1 MPAERKLSSGAWVAA
16 VMGAFIVAS
25 VAFAAGWLL
34 GGGRTVLQVQAP
46 THDAVAVIAEGRC
59 AAGRCQT
66 LRVGPDASSTRIV
79 ESLSGADERAGE
91 IAWTAD
97 GGRVGFLVNGYQL
110 RVFDARTGK
119 NLGAVSII
127 EPDGTPPSRIARGVT
142 FSQNG
147 AAITFDDC
155 PRDHSGCKPGVLAL
169 KLQ

>member
-1 MPAERKLSSGAWVAA
+1 MPAERKVSSGAWVAA

-34 GGGRTVLQVQAP
+34 GGARTVLQVQAP

-59 AAGRCQT
+59 AVGRCQT

-79 ESLSGADERAGE
+79 ETLSGADEQAGE

-147 AAITFDDC
+147 AAVTFDDC
-155 PRDHSGCKPGVLAL
+155 PRDHSGCKPGMLAL